1 VPAADGNAAGGGA
14 TSGVVSEAE
23 APRSGA
29 LDLHEGISDPAI
41 GGCPRWPEHLR
52 LRSSL
57 GELVRG
63 RCRASNQCAYCAR
76 LAAVETAE
84 MLALDALNGSA
95 PRVWMVLTT
104 RSTSTDPGDFYE
116 ARRQVLR
123 ALRRRWPDL
132 EAAWV
137 LEFTTGYGKR
147 AGGARRPH
155 WNALLKGV
163 GPEDVGQV
171 RDVVERVWCSRV
183 DATAAGQFVGEIAGA
198 GGLMRYLAL
207 HFQKES
213 QAPPPGWRG
222 HRFTATRGY
231 LSTPTP
237 IAREAARRALRF
249 KRELWRARAEGRSD
263 PAEIELV
270 AREAMAIADATD
282 WQLVQLVPVEAARAA
297 PDPASLAPLGA
308 LGLGPQGPALQAL
321 RARAAPI
328 PVWASDD
335 ALRRRSQER
344 GSGSRQPP
352 T

>member
-1 VPAADGNAAGGGA
+1 M
-14 TSGVVSEAE
+14 
-23 APRSGA
+23 
-29 LDLHEGISDPAI
+29 
-41 GGCPRWPEHLR
+41 
-52 LRSSL
+52 
-57 GELVRG
+57 RG

-84 MLALDALNGSA
+84 MLALDALHGSA

-104 RSTSTDPGDFYE
+104 RSTSTDPADFYD

-123 ALRRRWPDL
+123 ALKRRWPDL

-147 AGGARRPH
+147 SGGARRPH

-163 GPEDVGQV
+163 GPEDVDQV
-171 RDVVERVWCSRV
+171 ADVVERVWCSRV

-231 LSTPTP
+231 LSQPTP
-237 IAREAARRALRF
+237 AAREQARRALRF
-249 KRELWRARAEGRSD
+249 KRELWRARRAGWTD
-263 PAEIELV
+263 PGDVELA

-282 WQLVQLVPVEAARAA
+282 WELVQLVPREAARAE
-297 PDPASLAPLGA
+297 PDTASPAPLGA
-308 LGLGPQGPALQAL
+308 LGLGPQGPALQAAHRSARRP
-321 RARAAPI
+321 RARNRPAP
-328 PVWASDD
+328 V
-335 ALRRRSQER
+335 R
-344 GSGSRQPP
+344 GSP
-352 T
+352 